1 MTAVS
6 QQFKAYDPSKLL
18 RAEAL
23 LYEVY
28 RCILKHGGSNQY
40 SLPHSHI
47 NACQNHGENPID
59 FIVTEEDY
67 LAGIRALELLELE
80 KLLNDPLFRHH
91 WTKVTLKGD

>member
-1 MTAVS
+1 MDSEAHVLKGDAPNKKSLMTTVS
-6 QQFKAYDPSKLL
+6 QQFDVYDPKKLL

-47 NACQNHGENPID
+47 NARQNHGATAI
-59 FIVTEEDY
+59 
-67 LAGIRALELLELE
+67 LS
-80 KLLNDPLFRHH
+80 
-91 WTKVTLKGD
+91 